1 MSEAFL
7 NPVARHPVHLPGGT
21 AVEGLVHLDQVIA
34 HPNWSIGA
42 HSYFSSFDPVV
53 DYAAHLA
60 PYLYP
65 GAPERLV
72 LGRFCALAHGVR
84 FITSSANHPM
94 GGFSTYP
101 FAIMRPETMGAY
113 AEEVGRRGDTMVG
126 NDVWIGHGAM
136 ILPGVSIGDGA
147 IVAAGAVVSRDV
159 APYAVVAGNPARQVR
174 MRFDPEVVVALLLMR
189 WWDWPVEA
197 IEAAEP
203 ALAGVDIGAL
213 RAAAPGNL

>member
-7 NPVARHPVHLPGGT
+7 NAAVRHPVRLPDGT
-21 AVEGLVHLDQVIA
+21 AVEGLVHLDQVIE

-42 HSYFSSFDPVV
+42 HSYFSSFDPVT

-84 FITSSANHPM
+84 FITSSANHPL

-101 FAIMRPETMGAY
+101 FAIMRPDTMGAY
-113 AEEVGRRGDTMVG
+113 REEISRKGDTLVG
-126 NDVWIGHGAM
+126 NDVWIGHGAQ
-136 ILPGVSIGDGA
+136 ILPGVTIGDGA
-147 IVAAGAVVSRDV
+147 IIAAGAVVSRDV
-159 APYAVVAGNPARQVR
+159 APYSVVAGNPARLVR
-174 MRFDPEVVVALLLMR
+174 MRFDSEVVAALLSIR
-189 WWDWPVEA
+189 WWDWPLAA
-197 IEAAEP
+197 IEAAES
-203 ALAGVDIGAL
+203 ALAGADIKAL